1 MPHRSHA
8 QVASTDEVRITRR
21 GDVAVIEYADAK
33 IPTARFTVG
42 AERMAQ
48 LTDNEILELWNE
60 GVEAALEHRAALEYV
75 ATEIPA
81 GRPQIERSAKSG
93 SWVPRGTVLRCLL
106 DGHVDGEDG
115 RVFVKIDD
123 QHLSLK
129 AFANLLTIF
138 EGWGMRIE
146 FVPRDKLTKRPRH
159 RVEEPKPGKLKTQSE
174 RRPRVR

>member
-48 LTDNEILELWNE
+48 LTDTEILELWNE

-81 GRPQIERSAKSG
+81 GRPQIERSVSG
-93 SWVPRGTVLRCLL
+93 AWVPRGTVLRCLL

-129 AFANLLTIF
+129 SFANLLTIF

-146 FVPRDKLTKRPRH
+146 FVPKDKLTKRPRH
-159 RVEEPKPGKLKTQSE
+159 RVEEPKGAKVKSQSE
-174 RRPRVR
+174 RRPRAR

>member
-33 IPTARFTVG
+33 VPTARFTIG

-48 LTDNEILELWNE
+48 LTDSEILEIWNE
-60 GVEAALEHRAALEYV
+60 GVEAALEHRAAIEYV

-81 GRPQIERSAKSG
+81 GRPQIERKAKSG
-93 SWVPRGTVLRCLL
+93 EWVPRGTVLRCLL
-106 DGHVDGEDG
+106 EGHADGEDDKS
-115 RVFVKIDD
+115 FVKIDD
-123 QHLSLK
+123 KQLSLK
-129 AFANLLTIF
+129 QFANLLKIF

-146 FVPRDKLTKRPRH
+146 FVPANKLTRRPRH
-159 RVEEPKPGKLKTQSE
+159 RIEDPKAAVKPAQVE
-174 RRPRVR
+174 RRPRAR